1 MPWHGRL
8 LLSNLK
14 QTYRIWQARQHPPA
28 CSTCAHIWGDLGVP
42 QTFETYRD
50 RYPPLDHGAKRHLTR
65 PWAPGLTITQ
75 AAKQAKRP
83 VSEVRKAI
91 ENRVLPTTEIE
102 GVTRMTKTD
111 VTRWIARK
119 CPSGE
124 GTKSWLALSSA
135 ERFYSFSLAELNAY
149 IADGTLRHKIGENG
163 PMRGLVYVL
172 KQQCADLRARLGYSL
187 KEAAARC
194 RVTVDGMSTLLKG
207 VQWREGERVPL
218 STLQAVQKRIQSSC
232 GYEIE
237 EAARLVERTVQWVN
251 ERIADGT
258 IRVLAT
264 KWSPHRLYV
273 SAPMLRRLKDA
284 AERGVETVEKLGAD
298 WLTASAASLLA
309 GVSLT
314 TFQRW
319 HEAGEILIKPSSK
332 GPVFQDESVKLRA
345 ATYWRT
351 ARFKRPKYP
360 AWLQSQLGERGET
373 SSPQPRA

>member
-1 MPWHGRL
+1 
-8 LLSNLK
+8 
-14 QTYRIWQARQHPPA
+14 
-28 CSTCAHIWGDLGVP
+28 
-42 QTFETYRD
+42 
-50 RYPPLDHGAKRHLTR
+50 
-65 PWAPGLTITQ
+65 
-75 AAKQAKRP
+75 
-83 VSEVRKAI
+83 
-91 ENRVLPTTEIE
+91 
-102 GVTRMTKTD
+102 
-111 VTRWIARK
+111 
-119 CPSGE
+119 
-124 GTKSWLALSSA
+124 
-135 ERFYSFSLAELNAY
+135 
-149 IADGTLRHKIGENG
+149 
-163 PMRGLVYVL
+163 
-172 KQQCADLRARLGYSL
+172 
-187 KEAAARC
+187 
-194 RVTVDGMSTLLKG
+194 
-207 VQWREGERVPL
+207 
-218 STLQAVQKRIQSSC
+218 
-232 GYEIE
+232 
-237 EAARLVERTVQWVN
+237 LVERTVQWVN